1 MKKRRLIFGI
11 TALVILAVEVL
22 IALFVRDKIIR
33 PYFGDVLAVVFV
45 YAAARVVFPKKP
57 QFLSGLV
64 FLFAAVVELV
74 QLTNLSELFGK
85 GSVISIIIGGT
96 FDFVDILCYL
106 MGGVICL
113 AVDFVLKKRECE

>member
-22 IALFVRDKIIR
+22 IALFVRDRIIR

-57 QFLSGLV
+57 QFLSVFV
-64 FLFAAVVELV
+64 FLFAVAVELV
-74 QLTNLSELFGK
+74 QFTDLSTLFGE

-106 MGGVICL
+106 GGSIICL
-113 AVDFVLKKRECE
+113 GVDLVLKKRDCE